1 MTAAAQRGTT
11 TVSERAVRTIAERAA
26 GETLT
31 RPGGTRSV
39 PSARATAS
47 VRGGRADLT
56 LGVTLPYPVPLA
68 ETVGHVQRHV
78 AERTRQ
84 LTGLDVP
91 APRLTVTA
99 FTPSPS
105 PHPPEPPAPEAGP
118 TVRAP
123 RRRWSRRRL
132 PVALLT
138 AATAV
143 GCGALALDLVRVHLA
158 DRAPAAWRTAAVHW
172 LSGHGP
178 GDPAVVAGG
187 ALMGLAGVWM
197 VVLALTPGRRRRF
210 TVLSLVPRVDA
221 AMDRS
226 AVAALLREVLG
237 SVEGV
242 GAVRVTVRRRRV
254 AVRAGLAFGDLG
266 QARAAVTA
274 AAHHALAACRLRRVP
289 RLRVTVVP
297 EPVWRPPVPDT
308 TTTPGAPGLPV
319 PVPVPVHDAPV
330 PPTAPAAG
338 GAG

>member
-11 TVSERAVRTIAERAA
+11 TVSERAVRTIAQRAA
-26 GETLT
+26 GETLP

-39 PSARATAS
+39 PSARAAAS
-47 VRGGRADLT
+47 VRGGRAKLT
-56 LGVTLPYPVPLA
+56 LGVTLPYPLPLA
-68 ETVGHVQRHV
+68 ETVGQVQRHV
-78 AERTRQ
+78 VERTRE

-91 APRLTVTA
+91 TARLTVTA
-99 FTPSPS
+99 LTPAAS
-105 PHPPEPPAPEAGP
+105 PHPPEPPSPEAGP
-118 TVRAP
+118 TVRTP

-172 LSGHGP
+172 LSRHGP

-197 VVLALTPGRRRRF
+197 VVLALTPGGRRRS
-210 TVLSLVPRVDA
+210 TVLSMAPRVDA

-226 AVAALLREVLG
+226 AVAALLRDVLG

-242 GAVRVTVRRRRV
+242 GAVRVTVRRHRV
-254 AVRAGLAFGDLG
+254 AVRVGLAYGDPG

-274 AAHHALAACRLRRVP
+274 AARHALAACRLRRVP
-289 RLRVTVVP
+289 RLRVAVVP
-297 EPVWRPPVPDT
+297 DPVRRPPVPDT
-308 TTTPGAPGLPV
+308 PTTQDTPGSRPPAHGARLPT
-319 PVPVPVHDAPV
+319 A
-330 PPTAPAAG
+330 APAAG
-338 GAG
+338 GEG

>member
-1 MTAAAQRGTT
+1 MTAAARRGTT
-11 TVSERAVRTIAERAA
+11 IVSERAVRTIAERAA
-26 GETLT
+26 GETLP

-39 PSARATAS
+39 PSARAAAS

-78 AERTRQ
+78 VERTRQ

-91 APRLTVTA
+91 TARLTVTA
-99 FTPSPS
+99 LTPASS
-105 PHPPEPPAPEAGP
+105 PHPPEPPSPTEAGP
-118 TVRAP
+118 TVRTP

-178 GDPAVVAGG
+178 GDPAVVVGG
-187 ALMGLAGVWM
+187 ALMGLTGVWM
-197 VVLALTPGRRRRF
+197 VVLALTPGRRRRS
-210 TVLSLVPRVDA
+210 TVLSMAPRVDA

-274 AAHHALAACRLRRVP
+274 GAHHALAACRLRRVP
-289 RLRVTVVP
+289 RLRVSVVP

-308 TTTPGAPGLPV
+308 TTAPNTPGS
-319 PVPVPVHDAPV
+319 PVPVHDTPV
-330 PPTAPAAG
+330 PSTAPAAG
-338 GAG
+338 GEG

>member
-11 TVSERAVRTIAERAA
+11 TVSERAVRTIAQRAA
-26 GETLT
+26 GETLP

-39 PSARATAS
+39 PSARAAAS

-56 LGVTLPYPVPLA
+56 LGVTLPYPLPLA

-78 AERTRQ
+78 VERTRE

-91 APRLTVTA
+91 AARLTVTA
-99 FTPSPS
+99 LTPSPQ
-105 PHPPEPPAPEAGP
+105 PPEPPSPESGP
-118 TVRAP
+118 TVRTP

-143 GCGALALDLVRVHLA
+143 GSGALALDLVRVHLA

-197 VVLALTPGRRRRF
+197 VVLALTPGGRRRSS
-210 TVLSLVPRVDA
+210 VLSMAPRVDA

-226 AVAALLREVLG
+226 AVAALLRDVLG
-237 SVEGV
+237 SIEGV
-242 GAVRVTVRRRRV
+242 GAVRVTVRRHRV
-254 AVRAGLAFGDLG
+254 AVRVGLAYGDPG

-274 AAHHALAACRLRRVP
+274 TARHTLAACRLRRVP
-289 RLRVTVVP
+289 RLRVAVVP

-308 TTTPGAPGLPV
+308 TTPPNAPGSPV
-319 PVPVPVHDAPV
+319 PAHGAQLPT
-330 PPTAPAAG
+330 TAPAAG
-338 GAG
+338 GEG